1 MVAGSIRCLLI
12 CGLLAAAGCSVY
24 DSRYVFGPGPA
35 DVAAFRPG
43 AGEPSVQ
50 VLVTVPGVR
59 RADKKAGT
67 PACVE
72 VRLRLDNTS
81 SAAATFDP
89 RSLSLFSA
97 GLERFPDPSVHPQQ
111 VLELAPGNSELVD
124 ACFPFPEGR
133 RPSDMNLEGLNVR
146 WEILFEGQAIT
157 SSATFTRQPTGYY
170 DRYPYRIG
178 VGFMAYP

>member
-1 MVAGSIRCLLI
+1 MGAGSIRCLLI
-12 CGLLAAAGCSVY
+12 CGLLATAGCSVY

-35 DVAAFRPG
+35 DVAAFQPG
-43 AGEPSVQ
+43 SGEASVQ

-72 VRLRLDNTS
+72 VRLRLDNS
-81 SAAATFDP
+81 SAAVATFDP

-111 VLELAPGNSELVD
+111 VVELAPGAFELVD
-124 ACFPFPEGR
+124 ACFPFPQGR

-146 WEILFEGQAIT
+146 WEISFGGLPVT

-178 VGFMAYP
+178 VGYMAYP

>member
-1 MVAGSIRCLLI
+1 MVAGSIQRLLI
-12 CGLLAAAGCSVY
+12 CGSLAAAGCSAY
-24 DSRYVFGPGPA
+24 DSRYVFGPGPV
-35 DVAAFRPG
+35 DVPAARPG
-43 AGEPSVQ
+43 SEEGPVQ

-81 SAAATFDP
+81 PAAATFDP

-97 GLERFPDPSVHPQQ
+97 DLEQFPDPRVTPADSVQLP
-111 VLELAPGNSELVD
+111 PGGHALVE
-124 ACFPFPEGR
+124 ACFPFPAGR
-133 RPSDMNLEGLNVR
+133 SPGQMNLDGLNVR
-146 WEILFEGQAIT
+146 WEVAFDGQPVL
-157 SSATFTRQPTGYY
+157 SSATFVRQPNGYY

-178 VGFMAYP
+178 VGYQGYP